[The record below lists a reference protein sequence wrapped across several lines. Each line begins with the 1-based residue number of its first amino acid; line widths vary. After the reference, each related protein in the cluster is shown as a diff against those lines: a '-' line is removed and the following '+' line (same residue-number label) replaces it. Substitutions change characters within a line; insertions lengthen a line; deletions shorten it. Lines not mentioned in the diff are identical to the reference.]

1 MNGRSGQ
8 DMEAWTGI
16 QRGDRFEEDRLAL
29 TGVRSF
35 EAGWTGQD
43 WGE

>member
-1 MNGRSGQ
+1 MNGRSEQ

-16 QRGDRFEEDRLAL
+16 QRFGRFDRDRLAL
-29 TGVRSF
+29 TGVGSF